1 MFWLSGKNDSE
12 KGRIDHFEVYRAFVK
27 KYTDEQLEYNLGQYV
42 FKRTFSQI

>member
-12 KGRIDHFEVYRAFVK
+12 KGRVDHLKFHRAFVK
-27 KYTDEQLEYNLGQYV
+27 KYTDEQLEYDLGQYV